1 MLTADLYT
9 PRQPLSND
17 EFERLYL
24 AVRDKEQRVYTDTQ
38 LKLLP
43 RIDPGH
49 LHAGEWQVRERSA
62 NRLMTYL
69 GKKRKPLNILE
80 IGCGNGWLSAK
91 LAGLKNTRVTGLDI
105 NGVEINQAKRV
116 FTRPNLEFIA
126 CSFSPE
132 MFTRAKFDVIVF
144 AASFQYFSDPV
155 VIISEAF
162 KALNADG
169 EIHLTDTHFYKPA
182 AQQEAGRRTLH
193 YYMNLGYPEMAANYH
208 HHSPGFLQEFNHRI
222 LYTPRNLVNRLWK
235 RDPFYWIR
243 IHQHT

>member
-1 MLTADLYT
+1 MLTTTLSI
-9 PRQPLSND
+9 PHQPLSND
-17 EFERLYL
+17 EFERLYI

-43 RIDPGH
+43 RIAPGH
-49 LHAGEWQVRERSA
+49 IHAGEWKVRERSA
-62 NRLMTYL
+62 DRLIAYL
-69 GKKRKPLNILE
+69 RKKRKPLNILE

-91 LAGLKNTRVTGLDI
+91 LAGLKNSRVTGLDI

-116 FTRPNLEFIA
+116 FVLPNLEFIL

-132 MFTRAKFDVIVF
+132 IFNRSKFDIIVF
-144 AASFQYFSDPV
+144 AASFQYFSGPD
-155 VIISEAF
+155 VIIREAF
-162 KALNADG
+162 KALKAEG
-169 EIHLTDTHFYKPA
+169 EIHLTDTHFYEPA

-208 HHSPGFLQEFNHRI
+208 HHTLGFLQQFNHNI